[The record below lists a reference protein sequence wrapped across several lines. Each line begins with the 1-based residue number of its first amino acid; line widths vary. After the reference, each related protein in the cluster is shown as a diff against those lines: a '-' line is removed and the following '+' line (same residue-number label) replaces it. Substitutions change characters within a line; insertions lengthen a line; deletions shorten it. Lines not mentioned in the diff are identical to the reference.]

1 MDRKAPGELL
11 IVVTVVKTN
20 GQCDVEVAP
29 CAYNGAED
37 IREPDL
43 GEEICVD
50 GFAGDGKADNVL
62 ALLHHYDVILS
73 I

>member
-1 MDRKAPGELL
+1 MDRKAPSELL
-11 IVVTVVKTN
+11 IVGTVVKTH
-20 GQCDVEVAP
+20 GQCDVEVTT

-37 IREPDL
+37 IHEPDL

-62 ALLHHYDVILS
+62 ALLHHHDVILS

>member
-1 MDRKAPGELL
+1 MDRKAPSELL
-11 IVVTVVKTN
+11 IVGTVVKTN
-20 GQCDVEVAP
+20 GQCD
-29 CAYNGAED
+29 YNGAED
-37 IREPDL
+37 IHEPDL

-62 ALLHHYDVILS
+62 ALLHHHDVILS